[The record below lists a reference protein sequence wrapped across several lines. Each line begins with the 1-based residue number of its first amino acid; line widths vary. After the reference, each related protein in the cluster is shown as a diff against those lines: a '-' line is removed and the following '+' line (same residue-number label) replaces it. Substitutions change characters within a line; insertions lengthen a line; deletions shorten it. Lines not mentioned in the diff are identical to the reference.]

1 MEILGN
7 LKNSIR
13 HYVLPF
19 ASRIPFSP
27 DVITYLGLF
36 VSFLAAFEF
45 AKGYL
50 LYGALFLI
58 LGGVLDVLDGAV
70 ARASGTTS
78 AFGGVLDS
86 VCDRYADA
94 IVFAGLIYGFVNNTI
109 QGTGFFIE
117 GWIWCIFA
125 MIGSYLVSYTRARA
139 EAAGASKLD
148 IGVAERSERIIILI
162 IGALSGFLLQALALI
177 AILTHITFIQRVM
190 EAKQRL

>member
-13 HYVLPF
+13 HSVLPF
-19 ASRIPFSP
+19 ASRIPLSP
-27 DVITYLGLF
+27 DAITYIGLF

-45 AKGYL
+45 AKGNL

-94 IVFAGLIYGFVNNTI
+94 IVFAGMIYGFVNNTI
-109 QGTGFFIE
+109 QGTGFLIE
-117 GWIWCIFA
+117 GWLWCVFA

-139 EAAGASKLD
+139 EAAGVSKLD
-148 IGVAERSERIIILI
+148 IGLAERSERIIILI
-162 IGALSGFLLQALALI
+162 LGALSGFLLQALVLI

-190 EAKQRL
+190 GAKQRL

>member
-13 HYVLPF
+13 HYILPF

-45 AKGYL
+45 AKGDL

-117 GWIWCIFA
+117 GWIWCIFS